1 MTGPPGTR
9 FLAFDFGSQS
19 IGAAAGSRGSGHATP
34 LSVIRVFRSGPDWDG
49 IDRLVKEWDPDGFVV
64 GLAFNARGEHTVIS
78 RRAAKF
84 GHRLGERY
92 NRPVHWV
99 DETLSTEAARR
110 ALHESSPERRPRK
123 AQVDNAAAALI
134 LESFLNAQQ

>member
-1 MTGPPGTR
+1 MTGAPGTR

-49 IDRLVKEWDPDGFVV
+49 IDSLVQEWDPDGFVV